1 MRIALAQILSGTEP
15 AANLALVED
24 YTRQAV
30 DAGAQL
36 VLFPEATMCRFG
48 VPLAPIAEPLDGS
61 WASGV
66 RSIADR
72 AGIVVVAGM
81 FTPTADGRVTNTLIA
96 AGPGVDT
103 HYHKIHLYDAFGFV
117 ESRTVAPGYEPVVI
131 TVDGCRGRADH
142 LLRHPVPRALRRAGA
157 TRGAADHGARVV
169 GLGSGQARAV
179 DPAGAGPCAGYDGC
193 HRRGRSGLSGRR
205 DRRGRA
211 DRCGRQPG
219 RLTHRRGAGIGR
231 RRPAVARRRCRSGQR
246 SKPPGTP
253 SRCCAT
259 AQSSLMSVRHNRGG
273 DRSLGSPG
281 QSGPA
286 RPTAFTVPA
295 EPAGLRRA
303 PATG

>member
-66 RSIADR
+66 RSIAER
-72 AGIVVVAGM
+72 AGIIVVAGM

-117 ESRTVAPGYEPVVI
+117 ESRTVAPGHEPVVI
-131 TVDGCRGRADH
+131 TVGG
-142 LLRHPVPRALRRAGA
+142 VE
-157 TRGAADHGARVV
+157 V
-169 GLGSGQARAV
+169 GLST
-179 DPAGAGPCAGYDGC
+179 CYDI
-193 HRRGRSGLSGRR
+193 RFPELYVEL
-205 DRRGRA
+205 A
-211 DRCGRQPG
+211 
-219 RLTHRRGAGIGR
+219 RRGAQVITVHASWGSGEGKLEQWTLLARARALDTTGVIA
-231 RRPAVARRRCRSGQR
+231 AVGQAYPGDEIAAAGPTGVGGSLVVSPTGTVQASAGADPQLLLADIDLAAVETARDTIAVLRNRSEFTHVG
-246 SKPPGTP
+246 K
-253 SRCCAT
+253 
-259 AQSSLMSVRHNRGG
+259 AQS
-273 DRSLGSPG
+273 LG
-281 QSGPA
+281 
-286 RPTAFTVPA
+286 
-295 EPAGLRRA
+295 
-303 PATG
+303 